1 MRAEASVRTR
11 GMQIPALCL
20 LLIFSLIAVAQ
31 PVSSQS
37 NEDNFP
43 TGPGLDWQMPEEHRL
58 FVNGTQSADNLDRN
72 FPYFTGEPPFETFEF
87 GSTTVIDVES
97 APAEETVT
105 LSGEAS
111 VYVYASLI
119 TDNDACRATQFFD
132 GLSGKTSFTVW
143 LDVGTTSVIDGE
155 QSDWMPMENGWE
167 GAHEFFVNATY
178 NNVTLGE
185 GDVITLIVQAN
196 HNCLVQGRV
205 YWDAYHTPTG
215 AILGGEM
222 LQPELQAQVDSNGL
236 VRIEF
241 IPISAWGAGDYGDM
255 FVDLVGPLE
264 GWDEGR
270 HLTTRPSEDQHIEH
284 FEVPHGTRVVEAN
297 RTALIWMSNETLG
310 PGMYMIDAC
319 FMVNAGDYNE
329 DCDSLESDHVIGV
342 YRFEVEERPQPLAGS
357 GWFWLISIASLLGYT
372 GLRLR
377 SGYAEPLT
385 WGLLLMLTLA
395 AMAPASAL
403 PELDVG
409 ASRVEAAA
417 PNFSLLQHPSHGSG
431 TLSLNEL
438 LDGKDAL
445 VLGVITV
452 GSPNAELQKRDFENA
467 SSRLGEDVAFAQ
479 LVTGD
484 EVRVVDI
491 DFYANFLNGSWPLLM
506 DEAGGDVAHQLPS
519 GIADGVIIIDSA
531 GYISSWSPGSLSDQ
545 QIVQAVDRSMSGS
558 SQSVFGLFALL
569 LPSLMLA
576 PLILMAFPL
585 RRTGVPKESLAPGAG
600 LGGTVVAGAIGF
612 GVWAIPVAILSP
624 FLASFWPF
632 IEMFLMFW
640 LAWQGLSL
648 AIHGK
653 VHEIDWISSQIHK
666 RLPEAYRNWRHE
678 VEFGRD
684 VLLGHWIAWISW
696 FAMPL
701 LIPQGIGAAATA
713 SIVGLLIAPFN
724 LLLHLIVAGLLVL
737 LLRVIAAAGGPFSR
751 MAGNFGHEEV
761 PRLWGCLLIGMAVW
775 WILWLVLG
783 PIGNTLFS

>member
-1 MRAEASVRTR
+1 MRAEASAPTR
-11 GMQIPALCL
+11 GRHIPALCL
-20 LLIFSLIAVAQ
+20 LLIFSLIVGAQ
-31 PVSSQS
+31 PTSGQSS
-37 NEDNFP
+37 EDNFP
-43 TGPGLDWQMPEEHRL
+43 TGPGLDWSMPEAHRL
-58 FVNGTQSADNLDRN
+58 FVNGTQTADNLDRDY
-72 FPYFTGEPPFETFEF
+72 PYFTGEPPFESFEF

-143 LDVGTTSVIDGE
+143 LDIGSTPIIDGE

-167 GAHEFFVNATY
+167 KAHEFFVNATY
-178 NNVTLGE
+178 DNVTLGE
-185 GDVITLIVQAN
+185 GDVISLVVQAN

-215 AILGGEM
+215 ALLQGAM
-222 LQPELQAQVDSNGL
+222 LQPELQAQVDSNGI

-241 IPISAWGAGDYGDM
+241 IPISAWGSADYGEM

-264 GWDEGR
+264 GWDQGR
-270 HLTTRPSEDQHIEH
+270 HLKTQPSEEQYIEH

-297 RTALIWMSNETLG
+297 RTALIWMSNDTVG

-319 FMVNAGDYNE
+319 FIVNAGDYNE
-329 DCDSLESDHVIGV
+329 DCDSDNSDHVIGV
-342 YRFEVEERPQPLAGS
+342 LRFEVEERPQPLAGS
-357 GWFWLISIASLLGYT
+357 GLFWLVSIASFLGYA
-372 GLRLR
+372 GIRFR

-395 AMAPASAL
+395 AMVPASAL
-403 PELDVG
+403 PELEFG
-409 ASRVEAAA
+409 ASRVEAAS

-431 TLSLNEL
+431 TLSLGEL

-452 GSPNAELQKRDFENA
+452 GSPGAELQKRDFENA
-467 SSRLGEDVAFAQ
+467 SARLGEDIAFAQ

-484 EVRVVDI
+484 EVRAVDI
-491 DFYANFLNGSWPLLM
+491 DFYADFLNGSWPLLM
-506 DEAGGDVAHQLPS
+506 DEAGGDVARQLPS

-531 GYISSWSPGSLSDQ
+531 GFISSWSPGSLSDQ
-545 QIVQAVDRSMSGS
+545 QIVQAVDKSKSGS
-558 SQSVFGLFALL
+558 SQSVFGLFSLL

-576 PLILMAFPL
+576 PLIFMAFPL
-585 RRTGVPKESLAPGAG
+585 RKTEAPKESVPPGAG

-612 GVWAIPVAILSP
+612 GVWAIPLAILSP

-653 VHEIDWISSQIHK
+653 VHEIEWISTQIYQ
-666 RLPEAYRNWRHE
+666 RLPESYRNWRHE

-684 VLLGHWIAWISW
+684 VMLGHWLAWISW

-713 SIVGLLIAPFN
+713 SLTGLLIAPFN
-724 LLLHLIVAGLLVL
+724 LLLHLLVAGGLVL
-737 LLRVIAAAGGPFSR
+737 MLRVIAAVGGPFSR
-751 MAGNFGHEEV
+751 MAANFGHEEI
-761 PRLWGCLLIGMAVW
+761 PRLWGCLLIGMALW
-775 WILWLVLG
+775 WILWLVMG